1 LLVFFHN
8 VSTTPQSYK
17 FKYFYSSRNLTIV
30 GPLVIL
36 DANVASLSH
45 NPFTSSPPF
54 LSIGSY
60 NFSFIDPNLEHNEN
74 VVMSL
79 TGSPCFLEE
88 GLPNIYSK
96 PTTKKQNY
104 V

>member
-1 LLVFFHN
+1 
-8 VSTTPQSYK
+8 
-17 FKYFYSSRNLTIV
+17 V

-36 DANVASLSH
+36 DPNVASLFH
-45 NPFTSSPPF
+45 GPFASSPPF
-54 LSIGSY
+54 LSIGSS
-60 NFSFIDPNLEHNEN
+60 NLSFIDPNLEHNEN

-79 TGSPCFLEE
+79 TGSPCLLEE
-88 GLPNIYSK
+88 GLLNIYSK